1 MTSRDQEALRD
12 ILGVMDRA
20 LGFPIADFDAL
31 ERTVLTGFGDYKPEE
46 LALLAGRG
54 QGRQLT
60 VHRAALLNRIKHRT
74 AGQQPQAAADG

>member
-31 ERTVLTGFGDYKPEE
+31 ERTVLTGFGDYKPS
-46 LALLAGRG
+46 
-54 QGRQLT
+54 
-60 VHRAALLNRIKHRT
+60 AACGGPPAT
-74 AGQQPQAAADG
+74 PPAP